1 LLFVF
6 AQPELPEGLG
16 KDEAQRFNAGKGG
29 ALNPIIYVDKTLKE
43 LSTFA
48 ALVAESKKM
57 GQEWKIVFVA
67 ALAGKM
73 ARYQVVKKRRLLWI

>member
-1 LLFVF
+1 
-6 AQPELPEGLG
+6 
-16 KDEAQRFNAGKGG
+16 
-29 ALNPIIYVDKTLKE
+29 VDKTLKE